1 MFNILAKS
9 NTTNKYLKYNRNF
22 NDMKITFLNEAGP
35 FGSYKKATTQS
46 NIDNVKKE
54 LSKEAELH
62 ILEKRCDELAEL
74 YLDMLNEVN
83 LKINEISNKY
93 KYEPRDELVART
105 GVLKWHKVSDILEL
119 SNYIANKYLA
129 MSKRKEMQLNL
140 IKNMYCNKP
149 AIEYMLSHGCFILPV
164 VDTTR
169 RGIFFGDSEEIIP
182 YKNMTKSIAIAAE
195 KVIKSHL
202 SKFPSY
208 ASSIPNKVKIIILQ
222 NDFSSYL
229 DFNSLYRSSQEQEEL
244 QLFSYM
250 GITKSG
256 VDFEYPGHGSSCLNY
271 ILDNY
276 IITRAQCNITLKKS
290 NEAIWKAIADPSPWM
305 FNKIIFN
312 NVYTDLY
319 TVSAD
324 NFYGIKLLKFALDKG
339 ILSKEEYSRVRIV
352 TNDVIKNIKSI
363 PTLKQKISNNGLDD
377 IVIYCFNDMHIR
389 VDSLTVIGKEIT
401 PKQAEQ
407 EGIEIDDIKRRVY
420 EFDYN
425 NASEVKSA
433 AKNIINTCYN
443 FLTDANIKKMVE
455 DKIEEYLPVLM
466 NKVLESKPY
475 CVSSSNKILLCD
487 YYRNSQAKCNIRI
500 FIDTKNK
507 VEINKKGNLV
517 FYIAIDF
524 KLPVRGVNPNYS
536 SRPASQ
542 NNHGKNYEYITGKK
556 IKIEIPL

>member
-1 MFNILAKS
+1 
-9 NTTNKYLKYNRNF
+9 
-22 NDMKITFLNEAGP
+22 MKITFLNEAGP
-35 FGSYKKATTQS
+35 FGSYKKANAQS

-54 LSKEAELH
+54 LTRDAALH
-62 ILEKRCDELAEL
+62 ILEKSCDELAEL

-93 KYEPRDELVART
+93 KYEPRDELVARA

-129 MSKRKEMQLNL
+129 FSRRKEMQLNL

-149 AIEYMLSHGCFILPV
+149 AIEYMSSHGCFILPV

-169 RGIFFGDSEEIIP
+169 KWTLFSDSEEIIP
-182 YKNMTKSIAIAAE
+182 YKNMTKIVAEAAE
-195 KVIKSHL
+195 NIIKSHL

-256 VDFEYPGHGSSCLNY
+256 VDFEYPGHGSACLNY

-276 IITRAQCNITLKKS
+276 TITRAQCNITLEKS
-290 NEAIWKAIADPSPWM
+290 NETIWKSIADPSPWM

-312 NVYTDLY
+312 NIYTDLY

-324 NFYGIKLLKFALDKG
+324 NFYSIKLLKFALDKG
-339 ILSKEEYSRVRIV
+339 ILSKEEYSRVRILI
-352 TNDVIKNIKSI
+352 NDVIKNIKTI
-363 PTLKQKISNNGLDD
+363 PILKQKISNNGLDD
-377 IVIYCFNDMHIR
+377 IVIYCFNDMHTR

-401 PKQAEQ
+401 PEQAEQ

-425 NASEVKSA
+425 NASEVKYA
-433 AKNIINTCYN
+433 AKNIINTCYK
-443 FLTDANIKKMVE
+443 FLTDANTMKMVE

-466 NKVLESKPY
+466 NKVSESKPY

-487 YYRNSQAKCNIRI
+487 YYMNSQIKSNIRI

-536 SRPASQ
+536 SRPASH